1 MKNIILTIA
10 IVLVCAI
17 LIVGQNDVT
26 MLQREGYKAK
36 NLTDEMAAAATL
48 TVDLQKYSEGYIVF
62 DYSEGCNLARDILKV
77 TGSYD
82 DNYIS
87 TGGYFHDPAEVEIF
101 FFDQSEICKHYVN
114 GEFKPADNFSFHFS
128 DKKKISEYLT
138 SFEGEDYVIEYPC
151 ACVIYHAGRPTIRA
165 SFISGLT
172 KVTKK
177 SIYEYKY

>member
-17 LIVGQNDVT
+17 LIVGQTDVT

-36 NLTDEMAAAATL
+36 NLTDEMASAATL
-48 TVDLQKYSEGYIVF
+48 SVDLQKYSEGFIIF
-62 DYSEGCNLARDILKV
+62 DYEEGCNLARDILKV

-82 DNYIS
+82 DNYNS
-87 TGGYFHDPAEVEIF
+87 TGGYFKDPAEVEMF
-101 FFDQSEICKHYVN
+101 FFDQTEVCKHYVN
-114 GEFKPADNFSFHFS
+114 GVFRPADNFSFKFS
-128 DKKKISEYLT
+128 DKKKVSDFLDE
-138 SFEGEDYVIEYPC
+138 FAGEDYVIEYPC
-151 ACVIYHAGRPTIRA
+151 VCTIYHAGRPTIRA